1 MNQHQ
6 SPMNVSIDELF
17 GIIGRQKVEI
27 DALRALVERLTTGQA
42 PRSVEADDGQASSIP
57 EAPPY

>member
-1 MNQHQ
+1 METALQN
-6 SPMNVSIDELF
+6 PLNVSIDELF

-27 DALRALVERLTTGQA
+27 DALRALVERLTTGQH
-42 PRSVEADDGQASSIP
+42 SVPADDGQASSVP